1 MKFEWNRK
9 GNTIAAYAFFVLALA
24 IGFFHLV
31 ANFHAVNAWLLALV
45 RPIFPIFYGFAIAY
59 LLDPIMTWIEGRFDR
74 IAWMKRLGRR
84 RRRTL
89 SMLLTYLFTALVIN
103 TFAVIVLPQVGLS
116 LASMVA
122 QIQSYV
128 ATAERVVETA
138 LASIPEG
145 LVPQS
150 YINQVSD
157 MAGKTVSDLISLVG
171 SSLPMVLNFAVN
183 LGSLL
188 INAVMGIIVSIYLL
202 FSKEKFLAQLRKAMW
217 AFLPKQT
224 LQRVA
229 RLTHT
234 TDLMFGKF
242 ITGKIIDS
250 IIIGVLCFLGLSAL
264 KMPNTVLVSF
274 LVGITNIIPYFGP
287 FLGAI
292 PSFFLIAFIS
302 PAQGILFLLF
312 VLVLQQLDGNVI
324 GPMILGDSTGLSA
337 FWVVFAILFFGGA
350 FGIFGM
356 FIGVPTFGVIYWMI
370 REKIIAQLG
379 DKGLATETDAYM
391 EPLFEKAKQE
401 EPIDRKE

>member
-1 MKFEWNRK
+1 
-9 GNTIAAYAFFVLALA
+9 
-24 IGFFHLV
+24 
-31 ANFHAVNAWLLALV
+31 
-45 RPIFPIFYGFAIAY
+45 
-59 LLDPIMTWIEGRFDR
+59 IEGRFDR

-312 VLVLQQLDGNVI
+312 VLVLQQLDG
-324 GPMILGDSTGLSA
+324 
-337 FWVVFAILFFGGA
+337 
-350 FGIFGM
+350 
-356 FIGVPTFGVIYWMI
+356 
-370 REKIIAQLG
+370 
-379 DKGLATETDAYM
+379 
-391 EPLFEKAKQE
+391 
-401 EPIDRKE
+401 